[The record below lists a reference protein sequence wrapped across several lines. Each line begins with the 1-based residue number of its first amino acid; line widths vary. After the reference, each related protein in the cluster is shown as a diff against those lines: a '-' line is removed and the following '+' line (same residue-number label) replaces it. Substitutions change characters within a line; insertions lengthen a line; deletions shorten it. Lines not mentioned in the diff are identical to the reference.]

1 MENRIKECQLDLFA
15 DRTSAASLGANQLRL
30 CLLRGLAYCACSQII
45 GAKSV
50 FNCLAL
56 GFVVNNQLKKDRRIS
71 AARKSCP
78 GPTRRTV
85 RTEVVMRFL
94 SLKTGLL
101 LALVPLALAFAA
113 GEEQDDKS
121 YLPPSSLRG
130 KPEEAPA
137 ALDKAPATV
146 MREASI
152 DRGKHARVVQRRHNT
167 RYSSRRRPGLGF
179 LFPVLAERIIGG
191 VA

>member
-1 MENRIKECQLDLFA
+1 
-15 DRTSAASLGANQLRL
+15 
-30 CLLRGLAYCACSQII
+30 
-45 GAKSV
+45 
-50 FNCLAL
+50 
-56 GFVVNNQLKKDRRIS
+56 
-71 AARKSCP
+71 
-78 GPTRRTV
+78 
-85 RTEVVMRFL
+85 MRFL

-152 DRGKHARVVQRRHNT
+152 DQHARVVHRRHNT
-167 RYSSRRRPGLGF
+167 RYSSRRHPGAVF
-179 LFPVLAERIIGG
+179 FFPF
-191 VA
+191 